1 MCGIC
6 GVISDDKSAIE
17 PAVRRMMNAMVHRGP
32 DDEGFELLNG
42 GSSEA
47 GPFAGFGFRR
57 LAILDL
63 TSAGHQPMF
72 NPNTGDCLIFNGEIY
87 NFRQIRAR
95 LMVEGVRLRSSG
107 DTEVLLQALSTWGE
121 QALSRLDGMFAL
133 AFYQA
138 STKRILLARD
148 PLGIKPLYVAHTP
161 QRVLFA
167 SEVRPLLAS
176 RLVSKDLDP
185 AGVASFLM
193 YGAPQDP
200 LTVHRDIRSFP
211 SGCYQWIIAD
221 EQSHSIKSL
230 PPVEYWR
237 YPAVDN
243 TVTEEEAV
251 REVRTLLDETVASH
265 LIADVPT
272 GCFLSA
278 GIDSTA
284 IAALATRH
292 FGRISTYSVGF
303 DSPSMQSETEV
314 AAATARELGSDHT
327 EILLNERDI
336 RGLWDGWLA
345 AADRPS
351 VDGLNTFIVC
361 HAVRRAGV
369 IVALSGLGADEFFG
383 GYGSFRRVRRLSPI
397 LQWISLLPAGPRRE
411 AAKLV
416 ARWAPRRYR
425 TRLRLLADCGGSGLQ
440 TTLGL
445 RQFLLPETL
454 TALGLPPRRLD
465 LNASYLPPDTSRFFN
480 DLGRDPFAAVS
491 RAESSLYMGN
501 TLLRDTDINSM
512 AHAIEVRVPFVAPRF
527 ATRVASFSGR
537 IHRGPNDTPK
547 YLLRK
552 AVADVVPTRI
562 MERAKTGFT
571 LPVNEWMFGTLRD
584 SCEAAVAALSSVP
597 FLDRAATAS
606 LWSDMVENREYSY
619 WMKPMLLVSLG
630 SYVESLHGGA

>member
-6 GVISDDKSAIE
+6 GVLSDNPAEIQ
-17 PAVRRMMNAMVHRGP
+17 PAVRRMMDAMIHRGP
-32 DDEGFELLNG
+32 DDAGYEELRVDADG
-42 GSSEA
+42 K
-47 GPFAGFGFRR
+47 PFSGGFGFRR
-57 LAILDL
+57 LSILDL
-63 TSAGHQPMF
+63 TPAGHQPML
-72 NPNTGDCLIFNGEIY
+72 NPATGDCLVFNGEIY
-87 NFRQIRAR
+87 NFRQLRAQ

-107 DTEVLLQALSTWGE
+107 DTEVLLQSLSVWGE
-121 QALSRLDGMFAL
+121 KALSRLDGMFAL

-138 STKRILLARD
+138 STRRILLARD
-148 PLGIKPLYVAHTP
+148 PLGIKPLYVSQSP
-161 QRVLFA
+161 RRLLFA

-176 RLVSKDLDP
+176 GLVSKDLDP

-211 SGCYQWIIAD
+211 SGCYQWIRVD
-221 EQSHSIKSL
+221 ERSDSVVTQPLI
-230 PPVEYWR
+230 EFWR
-237 YPAVDN
+237 YPTIDN
-243 TVTEEEAV
+243 TVTEQEAV
-251 REVRTLLDETVASH
+251 PEIRALLDETIANH
-265 LIADVPT
+265 LIADVRT

-314 AAATARELGSDHT
+314 AALTARELGSDHT
-327 EILLNERDI
+327 EILLNEREV
-336 RGLWDGWLA
+336 RGLWEGWQA

-397 LQWISLLPAGPRRE
+397 LRWISLLPAAPRRE
-411 AAKLV
+411 AANLV
-416 ARWAPRRYR
+416 ARWTPRRYR

-440 TTLGL
+440 TTLGF
-445 RQFLLPETL
+445 RQFLLPETIA
-454 TALGLPPRRLD
+454 ALGLPAAHLGLGAD
-465 LNASYLPPDTSRFFN
+465 YLPADSARFFN
-480 DLGRDPFAAVS
+480 DLDRDPFAAVS

-512 AHAIEVRVPFVAPRF
+512 AHSIEVRVPFIAPRF
-527 ATRVASFSGR
+527 ATRVASLSGR
-537 IHRGPNDTPK
+537 LHRGPNDTPK
-547 YLLRK
+547 HLLRK
-552 AVADVVPTRI
+552 AVADVVPQRV

-571 LPVNEWMFGTLRD
+571 LPVNDWMFGSLRD

-597 FLDRAATAS
+597 FLDRAATAA
-606 LWSDMVENREYSY
+606 LWNDMVGNRDYSY

-630 SYVESLHGGA
+630 SYVGSLRE

>member
-6 GVISDDKSAIE
+6 GVLSDEPAEIE
-17 PAVRRMMNAMVHRGP
+17 PAVRRMMDAMIHRGP
-32 DDEGFELLNG
+32 DDAGYEQLRLDVDG
-42 GSSEA
+42 GRFS
-47 GPFAGFGFRR
+47 AGFGFRR
-57 LAILDL
+57 LSILDL
-63 TSAGHQPMF
+63 TPAGHQPMF
-72 NPNTGDCLIFNGEIY
+72 NPVTGDCLVFNGEIY
-87 NFRQIRAR
+87 NFRQLRAQ
-95 LMVEGVRLRSSG
+95 LMVEGIRLRSSG
-107 DTEVLLQALSTWGE
+107 DTEVLLQALSIWGE
-121 QALSRLDGMFAL
+121 HAVARLDGMFAL

-138 STKRILLARD
+138 STRRVLLARD
-148 PLGIKPLYVAHTP
+148 PLGIKPLYVSETP
-161 QRVLFA
+161 RRLLFA

-211 SGCYQWIIAD
+211 SGCYQWITAD
-221 EQSHSIKSL
+221 DSTKALSHQ
-230 PPVEYWR
+230 PPVEYWQ
-237 YPAVDN
+237 YPPVDHTVSESDAVA
-243 TVTEEEAV
+243 EM
-251 REVRTLLDETVASH
+251 RSLLDETVASH
-265 LIADVPT
+265 LIADVRT

-303 DSPSMQSETEV
+303 DSPSMQSETEL

-327 EILLNERDI
+327 EILLNDRDI

-361 HAVRRAGV
+361 HAVRKAGV
-369 IVALSGLGADEFFG
+369 IVALSGLGADELFG
-383 GYGSFRRVRRLSPI
+383 GYGSFQRVRRLSPI
-397 LQWISLLPAGPRRE
+397 LKRIAVLPAGPRRE
-411 AAKLV
+411 AANLV

-425 TRLRLLADCGGSGLQ
+425 TRLRLLADCGGSGVQ

-445 RQFLLPETL
+445 RQFLLPEVL
-454 TALGLPPRRLD
+454 TSLGLPAAELGLRD
-465 LNASYLPPDTSRFFN
+465 DYLPGEVDRFFA
-480 DLGRDPFAAVS
+480 DLDSDPFAAVS

-512 AHAIEVRVPFVAPRF
+512 AHSIEVRVPFVSPRF
-527 ATRVASFSGR
+527 ATRAARLSGR
-537 IHRGPNDTPK
+537 VHRGPDNTPK
-547 YLLRK
+547 HLLRK
-552 AVADVVPTRI
+552 AVADVVPQRI
-562 MERAKTGFT
+562 MSRAKTGFT
-571 LPVNEWMFGTLRD
+571 LPVHDWIFGDLRD
-584 SCEAAVAALSSVP
+584 SCEAAVGALSFIP
-597 FLDRAATAS
+597 FLDHAATSA
-606 LWSDMVENREYSY
+606 LWSDMVSNREHSY

-630 SYVESLHGGA
+630 SYVESLSRHR

>member
-6 GVISDDKSAIE
+6 GVLSDNPAEIE
-17 PAVRRMMNAMVHRGP
+17 PAVRRMMDAMVHRGP
-32 DDEGFELLNG
+32 DD
-42 GSSEA
+42 A
-47 GPFAGFGFRR
+47 GYEQLRVDADGKPFSGGFGFRR
-57 LAILDL
+57 LSILDL
-63 TSAGHQPMF
+63 TPAGHQPML
-72 NPNTGDCLIFNGEIY
+72 NPTTGDCLVFNGEIY
-87 NFRQIRAR
+87 NFRQLRAQ

-107 DTEVLLQALSTWGE
+107 DTEVLLQSLSVWGE
-121 QALSRLDGMFAL
+121 KAFSRLDGMFAL

-138 STKRILLARD
+138 STRRILLARD
-148 PLGIKPLYVAHTP
+148 PLGIKPLYVSQSP
-161 QRVLFA
+161 RRLLFA

-176 RLVSKDLDP
+176 GLVSKDLDP

-211 SGCYQWIIAD
+211 SGCYQWIRVD
-221 EQSHSIKSL
+221 ERSDSVVTQ
-230 PPVEYWR
+230 PPIEFWR
-237 YPAVDN
+237 YPTIDD
-243 TVTEEEAV
+243 TVTEQEAV
-251 REVRTLLDETVASH
+251 PEIRALLDETIANH
-265 LIADVPT
+265 LIADVRT

-314 AAATARELGSDHT
+314 AALTARELGSDHT
-327 EILLNERDI
+327 EILLNERDV
-336 RGLWDGWLA
+336 RGLWEGWLA

-397 LQWISLLPAGPRRE
+397 LRWISLLPAAPRRE
-411 AAKLV
+411 AANLV
-416 ARWAPRRYR
+416 ARWTPRRYR

-440 TTLGL
+440 TTLGF
-445 RQFLLPETL
+445 RQFLLPETIA
-454 TALGLPPRRLD
+454 ALGLPAAHLGLGTD
-465 LNASYLPPDTSRFFN
+465 YLPADSARFFN
-480 DLGRDPFAAVS
+480 DLDRDPFAAVS

-512 AHAIEVRVPFVAPRF
+512 AHSIEVRVPFIAPRF
-527 ATRVASFSGR
+527 ATRVASLSGR
-537 IHRGPNDTPK
+537 LHRGPNDTPK
-547 YLLRK
+547 HLLRK
-552 AVADVVPTRI
+552 AVADVVPQRV

-571 LPVNEWMFGTLRD
+571 LPVNDWMFGSLRD

-597 FLDRAATAS
+597 FLDRVATAA
-606 LWSDMVENREYSY
+606 LWNDMVGNREYSY

-630 SYVESLHGGA
+630 SYVGSLRE